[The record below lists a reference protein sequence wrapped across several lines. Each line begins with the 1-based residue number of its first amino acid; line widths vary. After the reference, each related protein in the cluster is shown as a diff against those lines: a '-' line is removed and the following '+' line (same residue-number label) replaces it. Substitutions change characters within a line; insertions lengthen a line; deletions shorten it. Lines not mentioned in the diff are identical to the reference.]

1 MTALVFTILAAAF
14 AIGAFVCAMADREMD
29 REFPPISR
37 KREKARLMSEEYR
50 Q

>member
-14 AIGAFVCAMADREMD
+14 AIGAFVCAMADKHID
-29 REFPPISR
+29 ATPPISR